1 MHLAQINV
9 ARLRA
14 PLTDPLLAEFVAALD
29 PINALAEAS
38 PGFVWRLTDDAGA
51 SSSYVR
57 FSDDDLVIV
66 NMSVWTSID
75 ALFEYAYRSGHVE
88 IFRRRREWFEPIDP
102 PFALWWIPEG
112 HTPTLDE
119 GREKLAMLGRLG
131 PSPDAF
137 TFKARFPQPALR

>member
-1 MHLAQINV
+1 VHLAQINV

-38 PGFVWRLTDDAGA
+38 PGFVWRLKDDAGA
-51 SSSYVR
+51 SSSYVK

-119 GREKLAMLGRLG
+119 GREKLAMLARQG
-131 PSPDAF
+131 PSPEAF